1 MADGTLTLD
10 ATINTAKYKSGA
22 KEIESSN
29 EQVKRSSQDADNATK
44 KIGSGAGESS
54 GKFAAAWSKAGDIA
68 KKALVAGVAAAGV
81 AIVGLGK
88 SAVDAYAA
96 YEQAVGGVD
105 TLFKD
110 SSATVQ
116 KYAAQ
121 AYKTAGVSANEYMSQ
136 ITSFSASLIGSL
148 GGDTAKAAEMG
159 NQAIMDMSDN
169 ANKMGTDIGTIQQT
183 YQSLARGNYAMLDNL
198 KLGYGGTKAEMAR
211 MIKDANAVKKANG
224 EMADLSID
232 SFADV
237 TEAIHIMQDKMGIT
251 GTTAKEAAT
260 TIEGSVNMMKAAWK
274 NWLTALANPDAD
286 LRSMTQQLIDAA
298 GTVIENVM
306 PVIVEVMRATAF
318 ALPKVLSGVFKGLGG
333 EISQILSESF
343 GVDMGAV
350 AEKLAPLQKLGGSL
364 MTLFQGLGASLGPVF
379 GAIGTSLQNLG
390 NFALSALGYLQPL
403 IDMVVAQMPTVQSII
418 TSIMGVLT
426 TVQGVLTSLWQVIM
440 SNIMPVVTQIISTV
454 LPPILAAINAILP
467 YIQQLASVLG
477 TVLTPI
483 ISKVSQFIGG
493 ALATAF
499 QIVQPV
505 IHGFMSVVQNIIG
518 VLQGI
523 IAFITGVFTGNWGQA
538 WDGIKQ
544 IGANVW
550 DAIQNIVQTVIDI
563 IGNIINTVLGKIKE
577 IWGNIWNGIKSVASN
592 VWDGIK
598 SLISNAINAVKSTI
612 SNILNGIKS
621 IFSNAWNAVKNGVSS
636 AWDGIKRAVS
646 DGINGMMDFVKGIPG
661 KVKDAFLGA
670 ADWLV
675 SAGGDIING
684 LIKGITGAV
693 GKAVNAVKDAVGN
706 VVDGAKKF
714 LGIGSPSRV
723 FRDQIGQWIP
733 AGLAVGIDANTDDAL
748 AAVHDMT
755 NATIDVAY
763 AGLDDL
769 SKLSTPAKT
778 DQSNLRTS
786 SDLEAIMTRAMLNAL
801 TQLPTVRTM
810 DTPDKAVAWI
820 INDLDDTLALR
831 ARRIGAI

>member
-54 GKFAAAWSKAGDIA
+54 GKFSAAWSKAGNIA
-68 KKALVAGVAAAGV
+68 KKALVAGVSAAGA

-116 KYAAQ
+116 KYAAE

-159 NQAIMDMSDN
+159 NQAIIDMSDN

-211 MIKDANAVKKANG
+211 MIKDANAVKQANG

-251 GTTAKEAAT
+251 GTTSREAAT
-260 TIEGSVNMMKAAWK
+260 TIEGSVNMMKAAWQ
-274 NWLTALANPDAD
+274 NWLTALGNTDAD
-286 LRSMTQQLIDAA
+286 LRSMTQQLIDSA
-298 GTVIENVM
+298 GTVMQNVL
-306 PVIVEVMRATAF
+306 PRIVEVMRAMAF
-318 ALPKVLSGVFKGLGG
+318 ALPKVLSGVFSGLGG
-333 EISQILSESF
+333 MISQILSESF

-350 AEKLAPLQKLGGSL
+350 AEKLAPLQTLGGSL
-364 MTLFQGLGASLGPVF
+364 MTIFQSLGAALGPVF
-379 GAIGTSLQNLG
+379 NAIGTSLQNLG
-390 NFALSALGYLQPL
+390 NLAMSALGYLQPF
-403 IDMVVAQMPTVQSII
+403 IDTVVAQMPTVQSII

-440 SNIMPVVTQIISTV
+440 SNIMPVVTKIASTV

-544 IGANVW
+544 IGSNVW
-550 DAIQNIVQTVIDI
+550 HAIQNIVQTVIDI
-563 IGNIINTVLGKIKE
+563 ISNIINTVLGKIKE
-577 IWGNIWNGIKSVASN
+577 IWGSIWDGIKSVASN
-592 VWDGIK
+592 VWEGIK

-646 DGINGMMDFVKGIPG
+646 DGINGMMDFVRGIPG

-706 VVDGAKKF
+706 VIDGAKKF

-769 SKLSTPAKT
+769 SKLSTPVKT

-786 SDLEAIMTRAMLNAL
+786 SDLESIMTRAMLNAL
-801 TQLPTVRTM
+801 AQLPSVRTM

-820 INDLDDTLALR
+820 IDDLDDTLALR
-831 ARRIGAI
+831 ARRIGAY

>member
-54 GKFAAAWSKAGDIA
+54 GKFSAAWSKAGNIA
-68 KKALVAGVAAAGV
+68 KKALVAGVTAAGA

-116 KYAAQ
+116 KYAAE

-159 NQAIMDMSDN
+159 NQAIIDMSDN

-251 GTTAKEAAT
+251 GTTSMEAAT
-260 TIEGSVNMMKAAWK
+260 TIEGSVNMMKAAWQ
-274 NWLTALANPDAD
+274 NWLTALGNTDAD
-286 LRSMTQQLIDAA
+286 LSSMTQQLIDSA
-298 GTVIENVM
+298 GTVMQNVL
-306 PVIVEVMRATAF
+306 PRIVEVMRGMAS
-318 ALPKVLSGVFKGLGG
+318 ALPKVLSGVFSGLGG
-333 EISQILSESF
+333 MISQILSESF

-350 AEKLAPLQKLGGSL
+350 TEKLAPLQTLGGSL
-364 MTLFQGLGASLGPVF
+364 MTIFQSLGAALGPVLNS
-379 GAIGTSLQNLG
+379 IGTSLQNLG
-390 NFALSALGYLQPL
+390 NLAMSALGYLQPF
-403 IDMVVAQMPTVQSII
+403 IDTIVAQMPTVQSII

-440 SNIMPVVTQIISTV
+440 SNIMPVATKIASTV

-505 IHGFMSVVQNIIG
+505 IHGFISVVQNIIG

-544 IGANVW
+544 I
-550 DAIQNIVQTVIDI
+550 
-563 IGNIINTVLGKIKE
+563 
-577 IWGNIWNGIKSVASN
+577 ASN
-592 VWDGIK
+592 VWEGIK

-693 GKAVNAVKDAVGN
+693 GKAVKAVKDAVGN
-706 VVDGAKKF
+706 VIDGAKKF

-769 SKLSTPAKT
+769 SKLSTPVKT

-786 SDLEAIMTRAMLNAL
+786 SDLESIMTRAMLNAL

-831 ARRIGAI
+831 ARRIGAY